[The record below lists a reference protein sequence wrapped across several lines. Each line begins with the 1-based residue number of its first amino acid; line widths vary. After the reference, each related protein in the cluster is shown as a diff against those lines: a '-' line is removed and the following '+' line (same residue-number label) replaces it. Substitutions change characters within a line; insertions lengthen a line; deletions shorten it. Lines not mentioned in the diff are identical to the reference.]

1 MDAVKIKFK
10 LPRGQRKLFVVPMFV
25 YVGHGDELTV
35 RKSLGKQMNAVYRK
49 YVDTSTDVV
58 VVKCKNSY
66 WQLQR
71 AGSLKIEFAPG
82 MEPAEVIEIKEEV
95 KEEEKVILEVEVE
108 TPVSISEISENRS
121 MTSRPERIR
130 RKKKNG
136 IS

>member
-10 LPRGQRKLFVVPMFV
+10 LPRGQRKLFIVPMFV

-35 RKSLGKQMNAVYRK
+35 RKSLGKQMNTVYRK
-49 YVDTSTDVV
+49 YVDTSNDVV
-58 VVKCKNSY
+58 VLKCKNSY

-71 AGSLKIEFAPG
+71 SGSLKIEFAPG
-82 MEPAEVIEIKEEV
+82 MEPAEVVDKKEEIKEEEKLV
-95 KEEEKVILEVEVE
+95 EEEIQ